1 MIETLLT
8 FLLSAEALK
17 LLLTFIAGGGLF
29 TAVKTYFDAKEVKT
43 NSKIAKMKAPVEVD
57 AIQVSGMETLA
68 KNLQA
73 DNEVLREDRDYW
85 KHNYDLVKE
94 QVGKLSEELARQ
106 EEHNHRLRLEVDG
119 LKAKL
124 DRVEQ
129 DSPAAKSGRADLR
142 EFADDTY
149 PLDDGFTADDGYT
162 GE

>member
-43 NSKIAKMKAPVEVD
+43 NSKIAKMKAPVEVN

-73 DNEVLREDRDYW
+73 DNEVLRADRDYW
-85 KHNYDLVKE
+85 RENYEMVKE
-94 QVGKLSEELARQ
+94 QVARLSAELSRQ
-106 EEHNHRLRLEVDG
+106 EEQNHKLRLEVDA

-124 DRVEQ
+124 DKAEQ
-129 DSPAAKSGRADLR
+129 NSPAARSDRMHL
-142 EFADDTY
+142 
-149 PLDDGFTADDGYT
+149 LDDSIDYPGN
-162 GE
+162 